1 MSDLDIAVERL
12 RDALRRNADNKESVK
27 EAWRRMSLV
36 STQSKIV
43 LRRKNQTA
51 RR

>member
-12 RDALRRNADNKESVK
+12 REALRRNTDKESVK

-36 STQSKIV
+36 STQSRIV
-43 LRRKNQTA
+43 LQRRSRTA

>member
-12 RDALRRNADNKESVK
+12 REALRRNTDNKESVR

-43 LRRKNQTA
+43 LQRRKQA
-51 RR
+51 SRR